1 MDSAGVKSPQSSED
15 STDPWPKPAKLPR
28 RRGTSLCGVVL
39 AEATCERSDDQLA
52 LSLADMA
59 ARAQQLLF
67 GRPVLLAMGLPCSGL
82 KAFVP
87 SGQLSLSFSFFA
99 SPLGFN
105 WCRGQQWKVEHLKR
119 EQENGWK
126 PVESWDSIPAMH
138 DHFCARL
145 KVVPFY
151 SRQCSLLHSADA
163 SEPCIP

>member
-1 MDSAGVKSPQSSED
+1 MDSAGVKED
-15 STDPWPKPAKLPR
+15 STDPWPKPAKLP

-82 KAFVP
+82 RAF
-87 SGQLSLSFSFFA
+87 
-99 SPLGFN
+99 
-105 WCRGQQWKVEHLKR
+105 WKVEHIKR

-145 KVVPFY
+145 KEAAKSLGCAVQWDRTFKTNSDPLY
-151 SRQCSLLHSADA
+151 CSFVRWQVRVR
-163 SEPCIP
+163 